1 MSLLSPTE
9 RRAVGGPVPMRLLA
23 AWFAVALAAWIA
35 GGVALAWGAR
45 DLALGDPLA
54 PVPVLAVHL
63 VALGALP
70 FAVAGASFH
79 LLPVMLRNDLPSIRA
94 LRLALPLLLG
104 GPLVAAGLERW
115 SPGLV
120 WVGVAAL
127 VAGLAIVA
135 LEIGTLLVRAPSG
148 RTLIASRTGVA
159 LSLAHALLALVL
171 GALAFDRANAF
182 WGVPYTRWLLVH
194 LHLSLVGW
202 IALLVIAVGRSLVP
216 MLALAPA
223 AGRRRLPVYEAVLVA
238 GLWVLLAGLATASRP
253 ATLAGGVV
261 ALAAIVRFG
270 LFLTRVARTR
280 RGPIDAPLG
289 HLLAG
294 ALFLV
299 QGAVCGLVS
308 ASGHGGVRLVEAYVI
323 FLLLGWAA
331 GVVVGHT
338 GKLLSLSLWV
348 WWPPGPRPKQGALH
362 PRRLALVETV
372 AFAAGVE
379 TLALGVLA
387 GSTAAART
395 GAALVT
401 VSAVLAAAV
410 AAEVW
415 RRRPR

>member
-1 MSLLSPTE
+1 VNLLSPTE

-23 AWFAVALAAWIA
+23 AWFAVALAAWVA
-35 GGVALAWGAR
+35 GGIALVASAR
-45 DLALGDPLA
+45 DLALGNPLDPVA
-54 PVPVLAVHL
+54 VLAVHL

-94 LRLALPLLLG
+94 LWAALPLLLG

-115 SPGLV
+115 SATLV
-120 WVGVAAL
+120 WVGVGAV

-135 LEIGTLLVRAPSG
+135 AEIGVLVWRAPRE
-148 RTLIASRTGVA
+148 RTLIASRSGVS
-159 LSLAHALLALVL
+159 LSLLHAVLALVL
-171 GALAFDRANAF
+171 GALAFRHDGAF
-182 WGVPYTRWLLVH
+182 WGVSYARWLLVH

-202 IALLVIAVGRSLVP
+202 IALLVVAVGRSLVP

-223 AGRRRLPVYEAVLVA
+223 AGRRRWPVHELVLVG
-238 GLWVLLAGLATASRP
+238 GLWVLLVGLATASRP
-253 ATLAGGVV
+253 ATLAGGLVV
-261 ALAAIVRFG
+261 LAAVVRFG
-270 LFLTRVARTR
+270 LFLARVARTR

-299 QGAVCGLVS
+299 QGAVCGIVS
-308 ASGHGGVRLVEAYVI
+308 ASGRGGVRLVEAYVI

-331 GVVVGHT
+331 GVVVGHV
-338 GKLLSLSLWV
+338 GKLLSLSIWV
-348 WWPPGPRPKQGALH
+348 WWPPGPRPKQADLY
-362 PRRLALVETV
+362 PRGLALGETL

-387 GSTAAART
+387 GSPGAARA
-395 GAALVT
+395 GAALIAA
-401 VSAVLAAAV
+401 SALLAAAV
-410 AAEVW
+410 AVEVW
-415 RRRPR
+415 RRRP

>member
-9 RRAVGGPVPMRLLA
+9 RRAVGGPVPLRLLA

-45 DLALGDPLA
+45 DLALGNPLA

-94 LRLALPLLLG
+94 LWLALPLLLG

-115 SPGLV
+115 SPELV

-159 LSLAHALLALVL
+159 LSLVHAVLALVL

-216 MLALAPA
+216 M
-223 AGRRRLPVYEAVLVA
+223 
-238 GLWVLLAGLATASRP
+238 
-253 ATLAGGVV
+253 
-261 ALAAIVRFG
+261 
-270 LFLTRVARTR
+270 
-280 RGPIDAPLG
+280 
-289 HLLAG
+289 
-294 ALFLV
+294 
-299 QGAVCGLVS
+299 
-308 ASGHGGVRLVEAYVI
+308 
-323 FLLLGWAA
+323 
-331 GVVVGHT
+331 
-338 GKLLSLSLWV
+338 
-348 WWPPGPRPKQGALH
+348 
-362 PRRLALVETV
+362 
-372 AFAAGVE
+372 
-379 TLALGVLA
+379 
-387 GSTAAART
+387 
-395 GAALVT
+395 
-401 VSAVLAAAV
+401 
-410 AAEVW
+410 
-415 RRRPR
+415 